1 MDLTTDP
8 VAHATSLDT
17 LLTRVAKG
25 DPSALKAVYK
35 ETAGRL
41 FAILTRMVRRR
52 DIAEELLQDTFV
64 TVWQKASQFDPQRG
78 EANAWLSSIARRK
91 AIDRLRV
98 SQREMIGLDAVANCT
113 ESTEAREEI
122 AVDLETRMT
131 LSHLRKYL
139 KPDVNRALELCYVI
153 GLTHEE
159 LAEELN
165 VPLGTAKSWVRRGLT
180 QLKDSMTAA

>member
-1 MDLTTDP
+1 MPTTTGP
-8 VAHATSLDT
+8 AAPATSLNT
-17 LLTRVAKG
+17 LLIRVAEG
-25 DPSALKAVYK
+25 DPTALKALYQD
-35 ETAGRL
+35 TAGRL
-41 FAILTRMVRRR
+41 FAILTRMVKRR
-52 DIAEELLQDTFV
+52 DVAEELLQDTFV
-64 TVWQKASQFDPQRG
+64 TVWQKASQFDPERG

-98 SQREMIGLDAVANCT
+98 SQREKIGLDAIFDCVGASEER
-113 ESTEAREEI
+113 ESVP
-122 AVDLETRMT
+122 VDPETRIT

-165 VPLGTAKSWVRRGLT
+165 VPLGTAKSWVRRGLN

>member
-1 MDLTTDP
+1 MPTTTGP
-8 VAHATSLDT
+8 AAPAISLNT
-17 LLTRVAKG
+17 LLIRVAEG
-25 DPSALKAVYK
+25 DTTALKAVYK

-41 FAILTRMVRRR
+41 FAVLIRMVRRR
-52 DIAEELLQDTFV
+52 EIAEELLQDVFV
-64 TVWQKASQFDPQRG
+64 TVWQKASQFEPGRG

-98 SQREMIGLDAVANCT
+98 TQRETIGLGAIVNGL
-113 ESTEAREEI
+113 EIGVEREGV
-122 AVDLETRMT
+122 AVDPETRIT

-139 KPDVNRALELCYVI
+139 KPDVNRALELCYVV

-165 VPLGTAKSWVRRGLT
+165 VPLGTVKSWVRRGLT